1 MAFIAL
7 EHFTRIAEAL
17 GPEAL
22 GPEALGPEALG
33 PEVLHP
39 EALRPKALIPES
51 SHLSIDFRFVNHV
64 SSVYKLAF
72 I

>member
-7 EHFTRIAEAL
+7 EHFTRIA
-17 GPEAL
+17 
-22 GPEALGPEALG
+22 EALGPEALG